1 MAGLPRDLTF
11 FKTNADGTNTE
22 KTVKLV
28 DKIGEGGEGTV
39 FRGVM
44 DGHDYAIK
52 YVKLRVQQGKP
63 REHTVK
69 MNILNAMS
77 EYVRLN
83 EMQACPSILRSLM
96 VIIPAKYYSP
106 SAKFKSLP
114 FLYGQS
120 NNDESVYV
128 VSNYLRGNSLD
139 TFVERSK
146 EGTKYVYDVK
156 KTFLQII
163 RAVKCMHDQGYVHR
177 DLKPQNIMYENDDT
191 LTVIDF
197 GSLCKIDKCAFKSD
211 GFTPQYVPPE
221 QANFVS
227 RNKNGPI
234 PNNFAK
240 NVESNRELY
249 KQFDVFSLGCTL
261 FNLLTTQVLFNR
273 GFFGALM
280 WDKDI
285 SRLALPNIPNINP
298 QFGWI
303 HLIIDM
309 INPDPKIRMSLDD
322 ALLARIEALPD
333 PKFALFVPPAGGVRR
348 KTRRHYR
355 RRSKTYRKH

>member
-22 KTVKLV
+22 KTVRLI
-28 DKIGEGGEGTV
+28 DLLGDGGEGTV

-63 REHTVK
+63 RENTVK
-69 MNILNAMS
+69 MNIINAIS
-77 EYVRLN
+77 EYVRVN
-83 EMQACPSILRSLM
+83 EMQACPSILRSLI
-96 VIIPAKYYSP
+96 VIMPAKYYSP

-120 NNDESVYV
+120 NNDESVYI

-146 EGTKYVYDVK
+146 EGTKYAYDVK

-163 RAVKCMHDQGYVHR
+163 RAVKCMHDHGYVHR
-177 DLKPQNIMYENDDT
+177 DIKPQNIMYENDDT

-197 GSLCKIDKCAFKSD
+197 GSLCKIDKCAFKD
-211 GFTPQYVPPE
+211 VGFTPEYVPPE
-221 QANFVS
+221 QANFQS
-227 RNKNGPI
+227 REKNRPI

-249 KQFDVFSLGCTL
+249 KKYDVFSLGCTL
-261 FNLLTTQVLFNR
+261 FNLLTTNILFN
-273 GFFGALM
+273 GVVGALT
-280 WDKDI
+280 WDKDR
-285 SRLALPNIPNINP
+285 SHLSLPNIPNINP

-333 PKFALFVPPAGGVRR
+333 PEFALFVPPAGGVRR